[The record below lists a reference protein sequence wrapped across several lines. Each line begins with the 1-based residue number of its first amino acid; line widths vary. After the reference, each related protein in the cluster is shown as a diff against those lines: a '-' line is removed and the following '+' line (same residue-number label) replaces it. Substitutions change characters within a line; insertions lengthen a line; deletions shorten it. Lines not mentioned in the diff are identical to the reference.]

1 MASQPKTFLK
11 PEEYLELE
19 RRAEYK
25 SEYFQGEMFAMAG
38 ASLAHNVLAMNL
50 AALLHTQLRRGPCRV
65 LPSDMRVHVSPTGL
79 YTYPDVSVVCGPPQL
94 ADEHSDILLNPSFIA
109 EILSPSTEG
118 NDRGRKFEQY
128 RAIASLAEYLLVAQ
142 DRVHVE
148 LFTRPA
154 DGHWVLS
161 EASGLEAT
169 LELPGIGCRLSL
181 ADLYEKVD
189 LTATSAAPSS

>member
-1 MASQPKTFLK
+1 MASQPKTFLS
-11 PEEYLELE
+11 PEEYLEIE

-38 ASLAHNVLAMNL
+38 ASLVHNILVSRLVRDL
-50 AALLHTQLRRGPCRV
+50 GHQLRRGPCQV
-65 LPSDMRVHVSPTGL
+65 LPSDMRVRVSATGL

-109 EILSPSTEG
+109 EVLSPSTEG
-118 NDRGRKFEQY
+118 YDRGRKFEQY

-148 LFTRPA
+148 LFARPA
-154 DGHWVLS
+154 DGRWVLS
-161 EASGLEAT
+161 EASGPEAT

-189 LTATSAAPSS
+189 LTAASAAPSS